1 MEIDP
6 INNKKAEKELKKK
19 KIKKS
24 KTSNSTVSET
34 QAKEGFFDVLLD
46 AEADISEKEL
56 KLIIDNV
63 LEVGNRFAKSPTSSN
78 LKDYKGVIK
87 NFLKRLEKHWYIIK
101 NDVDFRSATPKLHM
115 VAQIVDQKLKD
126 LTDLMLKREKNTL
139 MYASKIEE
147 INGLIL
153 DLYK

>member
-63 LEVGNRFAKSPTSSN
+63 LEVGNRFVKSPTSSN
-78 LKDYKGVIK
+78 LKDYKGAIK